1 MAKQAAHK
9 ENKLTASVRTE
20 TGKGASRRARRNG
33 RVPAVMY
40 GHGEAPR
47 HLELDAHDF
56 SAVLRHTGTNAVLT
70 LDIDGEEALALTKSL
85 EIHPIR
91 RNIQHAD
98 LLVVRRGEKVT
109 VEVNVIIE
117 GEAIPGTLVTQD
129 TNTIEI
135 EADAMSIP
143 QQLTVSVE
151 GADIG
156 TQFTAGA
163 ITLPN
168 GVSLI
173 SDPEMLVVNVVAA
186 PTEEDLEA
194 EGAGEEGAAGD
205 GAESEEGEG
214 AEGEEG
220 GGEESSASD
229 DSSE

>member
-1 MAKQAAHK
+1 
-9 ENKLTASVRTE
+9 
-20 TGKGASRRARRNG
+20 
-33 RVPAVMY
+33 
-40 GHGEAPR
+40 
-47 HLELDAHDF
+47 
-56 SAVLRHTGTNAVLT
+56 
-70 LDIDGEEALALTKSL
+70 
-85 EIHPIR
+85 
-91 RNIQHAD
+91 
-98 LLVVRRGEKVT
+98 
-109 VEVNVIIE
+109 
-117 GEAIPGTLVTQD
+117 
-129 TNTIEI
+129 
-135 EADAMSIP
+135 MSIP

-194 EGAGEEGAAGD
+194 EGAGEAEEGAAGET
-205 GAESEEGEG
+205 AEGEEGEG